1 MKERLFLSPCQR
13 VLLIFSVILTFMTV
27 VTVQAQTTTASEE
40 TTVIDGKTYIAHPI
54 NAKDTYYLLSRI
66 YEVPVKEIMEVNN
79 KKASVLAISHT
90 FLSRTTP
97 WREKSRS
104 QLNAQ
109 KRLQTLDRLGQPQ
122 KKQ

>member
-66 YEVPVKEIMEVNN
+66 YEVPVKEIMEV
-79 KKASVLAISHT
+79 
-90 FLSRTTP
+90 
-97 WREKSRS
+97 
-104 QLNAQ
+104 
-109 KRLQTLDRLGQPQ
+109 
-122 KKQ
+122 